1 MQNLLLTIA
10 SAVILAVAAAFA
22 APFVVDWTQWRS
34 VFEAQ
39 AARTIGAPVLIRG
52 PIDASILPT
61 PRIVLRDVSIGVDGG
76 GTGLTV
82 AELSGRLSLGGLLR
96 GEVVA
101 EHLTLLRPRA
111 RLVVDATGK
120 VALPTGAV
128 RPRGFSVAEL
138 ALVDGSAE
146 LIDRANGR
154 ALKLDDIDLAGDIG
168 GAAGPVRLEGEI
180 ENGGV
185 RRRLRLSLA
194 AFAADGTAKG
204 RLGVQNVGSPF
215 SIDADG
221 TFSLAGG
228 KPGFRGRAALAQT
241 NDPAGALRGT
251 GGQPAAATPDV
262 LKGWNLAGTV
272 EASAQQVTAS
282 ELALTLEGAQ
292 RPVELS
298 GSARLSGGTQNQPES
313 RLELKLAARQV
324 DLNAMTGGAAPLA
337 ALDALAHT
345 IAPLAGV
352 AASGTLDFSS
362 DTVLLS
368 GAPLREVKA
377 GLDWSQAGW
386 RARDLQARLPGGTRA
401 QLSGSLPSVT
411 AAAGDPA
418 RALFGGTV
426 LLEAQDLPAFA
437 AWAAPEAR
445 GLLAGL
451 PAGPARLAAD
461 INVAAGR
468 IALDKLD
475 VAAGDGRLT
484 GTAAYTLPA
493 EGTRGRIDA
502 VLSSTDVDLDAL
514 LPTARRL
521 VGFGLDRTDLALSL
535 SGRQV
540 RIAGLSA
547 ASIDLILKGGT
558 DGLGIERLAIDDL
571 AGLALTGSGR
581 LSIAAEAQ
589 AQAPGAAGLGADGRF
604 EAQIAGPRADGLPA
618 LARAFG
624 LAQAEALLTR
634 AGTALAPVD
643 LRLAVEQKAGRISLE
658 GGGRLGVLSGSG
670 RVGFGA
676 DRPLD
681 GRVQLDATDGSAV
694 LARLGVPGLRPS
706 LGPGRLNVE
715 FGDKLDARLT
725 LAGASLAAR
734 GTLGTDGEGRVQ
746 PDLSVVLEGAD
757 LAALLPGIAASG
769 ARSVPAAFKGALGRE
784 GETWWLRGLAGS
796 IAGQKLDGA
805 LAYVPGQPVELE
817 LNTPDW
823 SAARALGLAV
833 GAAAAGGEG
842 WPKGRFGPA
851 ALGGLALNA
860 KLGIGRLDL
869 FGGLSLGATRVQAR
883 LAGGRLSVEEFSGAF
898 AGGTLSGRFNL
909 GREGEAAQ
917 FDGRLVLAGAD
928 GTALLSA
935 AGVKKPGVR
944 GKVSATLDLTGRG
957 NSPFALAS
965 QLQGQ
970 GSFAVEGLEIDYN
983 DPTALQ
989 YVMLATDRGLPPDQ
1003 ARLVQMLNVGL
1014 SKGPLR
1020 LARAEASVSVVDG
1033 VARTSTARL
1042 ALGDQRFGLS
1052 GYLDIPALGFEATLE
1067 MQDVGNQGLPAAPAA
1082 AVQWRGP
1089 LTAPERR
1096 FDITALTTA
1105 INMRALDRET
1115 KRLEAEYGRTPL
1127 TNGGQ
1132 TTDAPARPP
1141 APQAVPRLP
1150 PQQPALQQAA
1160 PRQAP
1165 ATPPRA
1171 AVPQSYYGQYAPA
1184 PTGQAPGSVAP
1195 GNLAPGSFAPG
1206 SAAPPLAPPV
1216 DIPADPL
1223 RSPIMAP
1230 PLAP

>member
-1 MQNLLLTIA
+1 MLLTIA
-10 SAVILAVAAAFA
+10 SAVILAVVAAFA

-138 ALVDGSAE
+138 SVVDGSAE

-154 ALKLDDIDLAGDIG
+154 ALKLDDMDLAGDIG
-168 GAAGPVRLEGEI
+168 GAAGPMRLEGEV
-180 ENGGV
+180 ETGGV

-194 AFAADGTAKG
+194 GFAADGTAKG

-215 SIDADG
+215 SLDADG
-221 TFSLAGG
+221 VFSLAGG
-228 KPGFRGRAALAQT
+228 KPAFRGRAALAQT
-241 NDPAGALRGT
+241 NAPAGAPRGAD
-251 GGQPAAATPDV
+251 GQPATGSPDV
-262 LKGWNLAGTV
+262 LKGWNLSGTV

-298 GSARLSGGTQNQPES
+298 GTARLSGGTQNQPES

-337 ALDALAHT
+337 AFDALART

-352 AASGTLDFSS
+352 AANGTLDLSS

-377 GLDWSQAGW
+377 GLDWSAAGW

-411 AAAGDPA
+411 AATGDPA

-451 PAGPARLAAD
+451 PAGGARLAAD

-475 VAAGDGRLT
+475 VVAGDGRFS

-493 EGTRGRIDA
+493 PGARGRIDA
-502 VLSSTDVDLDAL
+502 VLSSTDIDLDAL
-514 LPTARRL
+514 LLTARRL
-521 VGFGLDRTDLALSL
+521 VGFGLERTDLALSL

-540 RIAGLSA
+540 KLAGLDA
-547 ASIDLILKGGT
+547 AGIDLILKGGA
-558 DGLGIERLAIDDL
+558 DGLGIERLAIEDF
-571 AGLALTGSGR
+571 AGLTLAGSGR
-581 LSIAAEAQ
+581 LAAFGEAQ
-589 AQAPGAAGLGADGRF
+589 ATGGVADGRF
-604 EAQIAGPRADGLPA
+604 EAKLTGPRVDALPA

-624 LAQAEALLTR
+624 LTQADAVLSR
-634 AGTALAPVD
+634 AGAALAPVD
-643 LRLAVEQKAGRISLE
+643 LRVVVEQKAGRTSVDAS
-658 GGGRLGVLSGSG
+658 GRLGVLSGSG

-681 GRVQLDATDGSAV
+681 GRAQLDASDGSAV
-694 LARLGVPGLRPS
+694 LARFGVPGLRPS
-706 LGPGRLNVE
+706 LGAGRLNVE
-715 FGDKLDARLT
+715 FGERLDARLT
-725 LAGASLAAR
+725 LAGASLTAR
-734 GTLGTDGEGRVQ
+734 GTLGSDGEGRVQ
-746 PDLSVVLEGAD
+746 PDLSIVLDGAD

-805 LAYVPGQPVELE
+805 LAYVPGQSVELE
-817 LNTPDW
+817 INTPDW
-823 SAARALGLAV
+823 SAARALGLVA
-833 GAAAAGGEG
+833 GAAAGSGEG
-842 WPKGRFGPA
+842 WPKGRFGPP

-860 KLGIGRLDL
+860 RLGIGRLDL
-869 FGGLSLGATRVQAR
+869 LGGLSLGAAKVQAR
-883 LAGGRLSVEEFSGAF
+883 LSGGRLSVEEFSGAF

-909 GREGEAAQ
+909 GREGETAQ
-917 FDGRLVLAGAD
+917 FDGRLTMAGAD
-928 GTALLSA
+928 GTALLAA

-1003 ARLVQMLNVGL
+1003 ARLVQMLNAGL

-1042 ALGDQRFGLS
+1042 AQGDQRFGLS
-1052 GYLDIPALGFEATLE
+1052 GFLDIPALGFEATLE
-1067 MQDVGNQGLPAAPAA
+1067 MQDVGNEGLPAAPAA

-1089 LTAPERR
+1089 LAAPERR

-1141 APQAVPRLP
+1141 MPQYAPQAVPRLP
-1150 PQQPALQQAA
+1150 PQQPAPQQAA

-1171 AVPQSYYGQYAPA
+1171 AAPQSYYGQYAP
-1184 PTGQAPGSVAP
+1184 PQAVPPASSSGA
-1195 GNLAPGSFAPG
+1195 LAPGSLAPG